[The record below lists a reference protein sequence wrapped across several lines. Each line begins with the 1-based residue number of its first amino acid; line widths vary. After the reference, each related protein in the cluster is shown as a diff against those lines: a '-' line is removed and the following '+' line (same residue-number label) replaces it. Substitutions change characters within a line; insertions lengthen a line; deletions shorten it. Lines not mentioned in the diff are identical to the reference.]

1 MEKMDSPKDIKENL
15 RSILRDEVRLY
26 SLKGQEKSSTFLG
39 VIATFFIVLIIF
51 ILGIVFGSIALA
63 NFLNSRFENMYAG
76 YLIVGGG
83 DILLAGL
90 LILWVIRSKVPLLT
104 SLFVKILI
112 NLFNIRNDEDK

>member
-26 SLKGQEKSSTFLG
+26 SLKGVEKSSTFLG

-63 NFLNSRFENMYAG
+63 NFLNSRFENIYAG

>member
-1 MEKMDSPKDIKENL
+1 MDSPKDIKENL

-26 SLKGQEKSSTFLG
+26 SLKGVEKSSTFLG